1 MTAIVSPP
9 ATGGSRTAV
18 VSIVAACVLVA
29 LKLGTGLATGSLAL
43 ISAGVESSGDVIAAI
58 LTFVAISQGAR
69 PADREHPYG
78 HRRAENLAA
87 LGESVIIAAAAA
99 LVTSEAVR
107 RLLSDDPHVVE
118 TTWWLFAVIATAIA
132 IDVGRIAASR
142 RAARAYNSPAFRS
155 NAVNF
160 ASDLAGSL
168 AVLGGL
174 VLVSVGYEHGDALA
188 ALLVGL
194 LIFGAVGRLVLVNA
208 RVLMDRTPEEARTSA
223 REALTALEPEVELR
237 RLRLRESGGRYF
249 ADVVV
254 AVTPG
259 TAVVAGHA
267 IADGVEDAI
276 QSVLPASDVVVH
288 VEPRRR
294 GLDLRERVLAAAMA
308 EPQVDEAHD
317 IRIFPSGDRAT
328 VSLHLKFADTLGLA
342 EAHAVS
348 ERVEATIAAEE
359 DVEAVETHLE
369 PLERPVPQRRA
380 SPAELSSREAPLR
393 AIVAERLGERP
404 RELRVVATDAG
415 PVLFVTIAV
424 AADLS
429 LPDAHLVAS
438 ELEEAL
444 RAQQGDLAEVVVHTE
459 PA

>member
-1 MTAIVSPP
+1 MTALVSAP
-9 ATGGSRTAV
+9 AGQSRTALM
-18 VSIVAACVLVA
+18 SIIAACVLVA

-43 ISAGVESSGDVIAAI
+43 VSAGIESSGDVIAAL
-58 LTFVAISQGAR
+58 LTLVAVRLGAR

-99 LVTSEAVR
+99 LVTSEAIR
-107 RLLSDDPHVVE
+107 RLREDDPHVVD
-118 TTWWLFAVIATAIA
+118 TSWWLFAVIGAAIL
-132 IDVGRIAASR
+132 IDVARIASSR
-142 RAARAYNSPAFRS
+142 RAARQFNSPAFRS
-155 NAVNF
+155 NVVNF

-174 VLVSVGYEHGDALA
+174 ALVALGYDHGDALA
-188 ALLVGL
+188 ALVVGL
-194 LIFGAVGRLVLVNA
+194 LIFGAVARLVLENA
-208 RVLMDRTPEEARTSA
+208 RVLMDRTPEEARSSA
-223 REALTALEPEVELR
+223 REAIAALEPAVELR

-259 TAVVAGHA
+259 AAVVAGHA
-267 IADGVEDAI
+267 IADNVEEAI
-276 QSVLPASDVVVH
+276 GSVLPASDVVVH
-288 VEPRRR
+288 VEPRLR
-294 GLDLRERVLAAAMA
+294 GLDLRDRVLAAAMA
-308 EPQVDEAHD
+308 EPQVSEAHD
-317 IRIFPSGDRAT
+317 IQIFPSGDKAT
-328 VSLHLKFADTLGLA
+328 VSLHLKFSDELGLD

-348 ERVEATIAAEE
+348 ERVEAAIAAEE

-369 PLERPVPQRRA
+369 PLERPLPVRRA
-380 SPAELSSREAPLR
+380 SAAELSSREAPLR
-393 AIVAERLGERP
+393 AIVAQRLGEPP

-415 PVLFVTIAV
+415 PVLFLTIAV
-424 AADLS
+424 DADLS
-429 LPDAHLVAS
+429 LTDAHAVAS